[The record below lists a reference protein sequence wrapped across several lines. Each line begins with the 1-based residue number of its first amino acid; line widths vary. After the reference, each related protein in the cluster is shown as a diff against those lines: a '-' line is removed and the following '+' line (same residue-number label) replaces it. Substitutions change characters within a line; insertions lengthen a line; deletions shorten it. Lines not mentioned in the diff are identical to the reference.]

1 VLAVVVLVFGIAQ
14 VPALLVTLPAIAY
27 LWWSG
32 LNLV

>member
-1 VLAVVVLVFGIAQ
+1 MLAVVVLVFGIAQ
-14 VPALLVTLPAIAY
+14 VPLLVTLPAIAY